1 MNPPGRQR
9 RVLKTAQT
17 AGLTAAVTMVS
28 ATAAIS
34 DSPVEFVEN
43 IFSLGQWICEHPIP
57 ALLVF
62 VILVSL
68 IIKFPD
74 IVVNILLWLPR
85 AAWRVLKWIWRA
97 FRKN

>member
-1 MNPPGRQR
+1 
-9 RVLKTAQT
+9 
-17 AGLTAAVTMVS
+17 
-28 ATAAIS
+28 
-34 DSPVEFVEN
+34 VEN
-43 IFSLGQWICEHPIP
+43 IFSLGKWIYEHPIP

-85 AAWRVLKWIWRA
+85 VFLRVLKGIWRS
-97 FRKN
+97 FRKK